1 MNLTGHLMADHR
13 RHVEERLRRNM
24 IAWLTTVR
32 PDGQPECVPVW
43 YLLRDDESM
52 LIYSQPTSRKL
63 ANIKSNPKVAL
74 ALDVSDLGRDN
85 IRVNGTAA
93 RADDVPP
100 AVRNEPYLA
109 KYAERIAAE
118 FGTPEKFSDLF
129 SVPVLVTPTKLLTPA
144 PSEGV
149 AVSQ

>member
-1 MNLTGHLMADHR
+1 MNLTGHLVASHR
-13 RHVEERLRRNM
+13 RHVEERLRRNI

-43 YLLRDDESM
+43 YLMRDDES
-52 LIYSQPTSRKL
+52 LLFYSQPTSRKL
-63 ANIKSNPKVAL
+63 ANIWSNPKVTL

-93 RADDVPP
+93 RADDEPP
-100 AVRNEPYLA
+100 AVRNEPYVV

-118 FGTPEKFSDLF
+118 FGTPGRFSELF
-129 SVPVLVTPTKLLTPA
+129 SVPVLVTPTKLLSPP
-144 PSEGV
+144 PSGG
-149 AVSQ
+149 AATG